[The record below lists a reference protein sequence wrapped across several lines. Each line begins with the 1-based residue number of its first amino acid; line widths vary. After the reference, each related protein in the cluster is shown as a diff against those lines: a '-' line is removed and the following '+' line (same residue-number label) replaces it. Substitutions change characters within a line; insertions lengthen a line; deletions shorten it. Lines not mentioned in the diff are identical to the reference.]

1 MRTASGAAPLEKRLD
16 GAGWGVLF
24 IWAGIALATG
34 IGWGAA
40 LAGIGLITLGVQAAR
55 KLMGFA
61 LDGFSVTVGC
71 LFVAG
76 GIWQF
81 VNGSVGIVPL
91 LCIGFGVVLLV
102 SAVAGRPRHA
112 RRGSASD
119 PNASHGP
126 A

>member
-1 MRTASGAAPLEKRLD
+1 MRTASDVAPLAKRLE
-16 GAGWGVLF
+16 GAGWGLLF

-40 LAGIGLITLGVQAAR
+40 LVGIGLITLGVQGAR

-61 LDGFSVTVGC
+61 LDGFSVTIGC

-76 GIWQF
+76 GIWQI

-102 SAVAGRPRHA
+102 SAVAGRPRHS
-112 RRGSASD
+112 RRGAASG